1 MVRSSRRRVHLAPGR
16 EALVRCCLDSNLGLH
31 AIRLMTT
38 SAVDHD
44 KTGVVEFFNCP
55 RWCLRFAKDNRWIV
69 ADGKTYILNP
79 DGCWRTPP
87 IRGEIGA
94 PPVWKRHQ
102 FEHVLASR
110 TERIEKLEAAN
121 RRLTGSRKAI
131 AAGEAAGPAISALVE
146 IMSDPTISIPK
157 RLQAAEGLLAY
168 KTPQDVAESAKLF
181 LASIFTDPEQNIDHR
196 LAATTALRRSE
207 DVRIM
212 PAIERPPAR
221 TDVDPAEKPI
231 PLRELVAQRRAR
243 ADRMERELI
252 EATNRERLLTLKP
265 GRNGSGNGSDSGSE

>member
-1 MVRSSRRRVHLAPGR
+1 
-16 EALVRCCLDSNLGLH
+16 
-31 AIRLMTT
+31 
-38 SAVDHD
+38 
-44 KTGVVEFFNCP
+44 
-55 RWCLRFAKDNRWIV
+55 
-69 ADGKTYILNP
+69 
-79 DGCWRTPP
+79 
-87 IRGEIGA
+87 
-94 PPVWKRHQ
+94 
-102 FEHVLASR
+102 
-110 TERIEKLEAAN
+110 
-121 RRLTGSRKAI
+121 
-131 AAGEAAGPAISALVE
+131 
-146 IMSDPTISIPK
+146 
-157 RLQAAEGLLAY
+157 LLAY

-265 GRNGSGNGSDSGSE
+265 GRNGNGSGNGSDSGSE

>member
-1 MVRSSRRRVHLAPGR
+1 MTPIEKNAKRLVGVLA
-16 EALVRCCLDSNLGLH
+16 
-31 AIRLMTT
+31 
-38 SAVDHD
+38 
-44 KTGVVEFFNCP
+44 EFFPAGSDCEDLRLKFEKIAN
-55 RWCLRFAKDNRWIV
+55 RKHATFYSSLRFTKDNRWIV

-87 IRGEIGA
+87 IREGIGA

-131 AAGEAAGPAISALVE
+131 VAGETAGPAISALVE
-146 IMSDPTISIPK
+146 FMSDPTISIPK

-168 KTPQDVAESAKLF
+168 KTPEDVAESAKLF

-212 PAIERPPAR
+212 PPIERPPPR
-221 TDVDPAEKPI
+221 IDVDPAAPPPI
-231 PLRELVAQRRAR
+231 PMAELVAQRRAR
-243 ADRMERELI
+243 ADRMEL
-252 EATNRERLLTLKP
+252 ERLASPEASQQETEAIRASISR
-265 GRNGSGNGSDSGSE
+265 RNGSGDSGDDTAAK

>member
-1 MVRSSRRRVHLAPGR
+1 MPDAPSRFAMTPIETNTRRLVGVLA
-16 EALVRCCLDSNLGLH
+16 
-31 AIRLMTT
+31 
-38 SAVDHD
+38 
-44 KTGVVEFFNCP
+44 EFFPAGSDREDLRLKFEKIAN
-55 RWCLRFAKDNRWIV
+55 RKHATFYSCLRFAKDNRWIV

-87 IRGEIGA
+87 IRGGIGA

-168 KTPQDVAESAKLF
+168 KTLQDVAESAKLF

-265 GRNGSGNGSDSGSE
+265 GRNGNGSGNGSDSGSE

>member
-1 MVRSSRRRVHLAPGR
+1 
-16 EALVRCCLDSNLGLH
+16 
-31 AIRLMTT
+31 
-38 SAVDHD
+38 
-44 KTGVVEFFNCP
+44 
-55 RWCLRFAKDNRWIV
+55 
-69 ADGKTYILNP
+69 
-79 DGCWRTPP
+79 
-87 IRGEIGA
+87 
-94 PPVWKRHQ
+94 
-102 FEHVLASR
+102 
-110 TERIEKLEAAN
+110 
-121 RRLTGSRKAI
+121 
-131 AAGEAAGPAISALVE
+131 
-146 IMSDPTISIPK
+146 
-157 RLQAAEGLLAY
+157 LLAY

-221 TDVDPAEKPI
+221 TDVDAAEKPI

-265 GRNGSGNGSDSGSE
+265 VHNGNGSGNGSDSGSE